1 MRDLLSLI
9 RWMLLGRFRSK
20 ASLEAEILAL
30 RHQLNVLRRTS
41 PRRAVLSNFDRMIFV
56 CLYRIA
62 PPTLALLEAMRGQG
76 GFTKRGV
83 VRISD
88 IEGYVNERV
97 KGLTKGGQKPLV
109 AKPKLIENLPI
120 IRVGQ

>member
-1 MRDLLSLI
+1 MRRGAAALPRQFHHFGAINLI

-56 CLYRIA
+56 CFYRIA
-62 PPTLALLEAMRGQG
+62 PRILVVDRRGSQC
-76 GFTKRGV
+76 
-83 VRISD
+83 
-88 IEGYVNERV
+88 VN
-97 KGLTKGGQKPLV
+97 KSMQS
-109 AKPKLIENLPI
+109 
-120 IRVGQ
+120 